1 MRAAAV
7 VLALACAA
15 PVHGSRLLR
24 KEHEPDASSPASAES
39 RLEAL
44 QPVLERLKG
53 LDPKTFGVLSG
64 MLEQAQG
71 AHPVKES
78 FLQYLREDPDEVQA
92 RLEKLAPVL
101 DRLKGLDPKAFGM
114 LSGLVKQ
121 GREQQA
127 QAPEHPPRGASL
139 LQAAPAPEAEEE
151 AQRKLEALQP
161 VLEKL
166 KGLDGKAFGTLS
178 SMMAQAAGQRSS

>member
-44 QPVLERLKG
+44 QPVLEKLRG
-53 LDPKTFGVLSG
+53 LDPKTFGMLSG

-71 AHPVKES
+71 SHPRKES
-78 FLQYLREDPDEVQA
+78 FLQFLQDDPDEVQA
-92 RLEKLAPVL
+92 RLEKLAPIL

-114 LSGLVKQ
+114 LNGLVKQ
-121 GREQQA
+121 GQSQEA
-127 QAPEHPPRGASL
+127 VAPEHPAHSASL
-139 LQAAPAPEAEEE
+139 LQADPAPEADE

-166 KGLDGKAFGTLS
+166 KGLDGKAFGMLS
-178 SMMAQAAGQRSS
+178 SMMSQATGQHS